1 MNIHKNTRLL
11 PYQREAIWTAYHKNK
26 QSVTSLALEYKV
38 SRPTIY
44 KVLKLARVKLLKPQ
58 ASTNNRFK
66 QAKYGIKRLAKVEQS
81 IQDKLKKQAKRYNK
95 SYPGE
100 MVHVDTKRLPLLKGQ
115 NANSPREYLFV
126 AIDDYSREL
135 YADIMPDKTA
145 FSATQFL
152 VEQVIEPCPYKIDV
166 IYSDNGTEYKGT
178 KDHEFSQACYQ
189 NNINQKFTKVGRPQ
203 TNGKAER
210 VIRTLMELWHDKH
223 EFVSSKHR
231 KQELTRFLNFYNTV
245 RPHSSLS
252 KKDETTGKTLTF
264 TPYEWLEFYFKQSV
278 NNA

>member
-11 PYQREAIWTAYHKNK
+11 PYQREAIWQAYHTDKEN
-26 QSVTSLALEYKV
+26 VTSLALRYGV

-44 KVLKLARVKLLKPQ
+44 KVLKLARIRLLKPQ
-58 ASTNNRFK
+58 NSTNNRFK
-66 QAKYGIKRLAKVEQS
+66 QARFGIKRLAKVEKS
-81 IQDKLKKQAKRYNK
+81 IQDKLKKQARRYNK

-115 NANSPREYLFV
+115 STQSPREYLFV

-135 YADIMPDKTA
+135 YATIMPDKTA
-145 FSATQFL
+145 CSATKFL
-152 VEQVIEPCPYKIDV
+152 IEHVIKPCPYVIDV

-178 KDHEFSQACYQ
+178 KDHEFVKACYQ

-210 VIRTLMELWHDKH
+210 VIRTLLQMWHDKH
-223 EFVSSKHR
+223 EFIDNQHR
-231 KQELTRFLNFYNTV
+231 QQELNRFINFYNTV
-245 RPHSSLS
+245 
-252 KKDETTGKTLTF
+252 
-264 TPYEWLEFYFKQSV
+264 
-278 NNA
+278 